1 MVILM
6 YYYGKFLVFIWFYQ
20 ESYEENTPHLQ
31 PRK

>member
-6 YYYGKFLVFIWFYQ
+6 YYNGKFLVFIWFYQ
-20 ESYEENTPHLQ
+20 ESHDGNTPHLQ